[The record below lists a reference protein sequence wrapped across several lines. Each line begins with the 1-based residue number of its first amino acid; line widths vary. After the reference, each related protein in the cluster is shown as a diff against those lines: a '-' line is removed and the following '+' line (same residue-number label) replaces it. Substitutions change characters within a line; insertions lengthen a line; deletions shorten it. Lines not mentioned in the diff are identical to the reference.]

1 MLLLKRML
9 VVPLLASVISTSP
22 QIDMDYEGAVDI
34 YTGAPSQGTTSSEV
48 QAVMLP
54 DGSVYDRPT
63 HMFVYTPAGTDG
75 TISVSAASGMI
86 TTQMVQMT
94 VSENVT
100 AKLYKNGKEL
110 TDADYSRIEE
120 PGKYSVTVL
129 NRDGEQQVMTFTI
142 VGEKTGKISNYT
154 MPSGFTVQSVTVGN
168 GASPVLNQKNVDLSQ
183 DGAYNITY
191 RCDATGIDYNLIVE
205 IDHTPPSVTFEGL
218 KDGIARGPVT
228 MTGLEEGDTVSVQI
242 DGDKANAPSD
252 NVFRSVGRYKV
263 TVTDDAGNSVKENF
277 QIRLYSNL
285 QGILFGLLTV
295 AVIAAAGI
303 YMYIS
308 RKKLRVR

>member
-1 MLLLKRML
+1 MLLLKRLL
-9 VVPLLASVISTSP
+9 VVPLLASVISTTP
-22 QIDMDYEGAVDI
+22 QVDMDYEGAVDI
-34 YTGAPSQGTTSSEV
+34 YTGAPSQGTASAEV

-54 DGSVYDRPT
+54 DGSIYDRPT

-75 TISVSAASGMI
+75 TISVSVASGMI
-86 TTQMVQMT
+86 TTQTVQMT
-94 VSENVT
+94 VSEGIS
-100 AKLYKNGKEL
+100 AKLFKNGKEL
-110 TDADYSRIEE
+110 PDADYSKIEE

-142 VGEKTGKISNYT
+142 VSEKTGKISVYT
-154 MPSGFTVQSVTVGN
+154 MPSGFTVQSITAGGGV
-168 GASPVLNQKNVDLSQ
+168 SPVLSQSSVDLSK

-191 RCDATGIDYNLIVE
+191 RCEATGIDYNLIVE
-205 IDHTPPSVTFEGL
+205 IDHTPPEVEFEGL
-218 KDGIARGPVT
+218 KNGIARGPVT
-228 MTGLEEGDTVSVQI
+228 ITGLEKGDTVKVQI
-242 DGDKANAPSD
+242 DGESSKAPSD
-252 NVFRSVGRYKV
+252 NIFRSIGRYKV
-263 TVTDDAGNSVKENF
+263 TVVDDAGNSLSENF

-303 YMYIS
+303 YMYVS